1 MQEWFTVDE
10 AARYLRV
17 SRRTIYKLTQ
27 DGRLATYRIGKQ
39 RHRRFQ
45 RVDLDRVASPIK
57 MDAMDEVPSAQ
68 VGPPESAL
76 LRVWDNPQDSAYDEL

>member
-17 SRRTIYKLTQ
+17 SRRTIYKLSQ
-27 DGRLATYRIGKQ
+27 EGRLPAYRIGKQ

-45 RVDLDRVASPIK
+45 RVDLDRVASPVEGASPK
-57 MDAMDEVPSAQ
+57 AVLSTE
-68 VGPPESAL
+68 VGPIDSVL
-76 LRVWDNPQDSAYDEL
+76 LTVWNNRRDSAYDGL

>member
-1 MQEWFTVDE
+1 MQQWFTVDE

-27 DGRLATYRIGKQ
+27 EGKLVTYRIGKQ

-57 MDAMDEVPSAQ
+57 MDITDE
-68 VGPPESAL
+68 PPPTYPGSTDAVL
-76 LRVWDNPQDSAYDEL
+76 LKVWDNPQDSAYDDL